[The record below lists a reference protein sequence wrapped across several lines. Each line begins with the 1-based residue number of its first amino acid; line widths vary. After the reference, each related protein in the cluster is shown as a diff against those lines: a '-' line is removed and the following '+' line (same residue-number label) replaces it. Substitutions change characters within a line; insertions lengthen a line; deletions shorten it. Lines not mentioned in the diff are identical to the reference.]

1 MSDNR
6 LSVRIGGRDED
17 IDAQAL
23 ITILEET
30 IALLRDL
37 DARMNEGRHTVRWLL
52 ASASKN
58 SPLESGFRGE
68 PISSSNGP
76 LLPIASVLISSLDEL
91 ERGVGRPEY
100 FSDAML
106 DRATRISR
114 TVGRR
119 VGGVS
124 YRNGLDKTVAVTG
137 FTAANAI
144 KYQLPDTYT
153 SHGELEGRL
162 DQITAH
168 GDRNEFC
175 IYDPLTKRPIACEFE
190 PEDLDR
196 VLKAMKARVR
206 VTGLITYRRKGHE
219 ARKVRV
225 HHWREIAPAISLAE
239 VHAAGI
245 DLTRGRP
252 AADVI
257 HALRAAN
264 AG

>member
-6 LSVRIGGRDED
+6 LLVRIGGRGED

-23 ITILEET
+23 LTILEET
-30 IALLRDL
+30 ILLLREL
-37 DARMNEGRHTVRWLL
+37 DSRMNDGQHTVRWLL

-68 PISSSNGP
+68 PISSSFGSP
-76 LLPIASVLISSLDEL
+76 LPIACELIRSFDEL
-91 ERGVGRPEY
+91 ERGVGRPTY
-100 FSDAML
+100 FSDSML

-114 TVGRR
+114 TVGKR
-119 VGGVS
+119 VSGVS
-124 YRNGLDKTVAVTG
+124 YRNGADKTVSVTG
-137 FTAANAI
+137 FMAANAI

-153 SHGELEGRL
+153 LHGELEGRL

-175 IYDPLTKRPIACEFE
+175 IYDPLTHRPIACEFDPGE
-190 PEDLDR
+190 LDL
-196 VLKAMKARVR
+196 VLEAMNARVR

-225 HHWREIAPAISLAE
+225 HHWQPITSATTLKE
-239 VHAAGI
+239 VHAARI

-252 AADVI
+252 AAEVI
-257 HALRAAN
+257 SALRAAN